1 MKLAHLLSIAAA
13 MALLNAA
20 IARAGEV
27 KIEGV
32 HLCCGQCVT
41 IAQGTLKKVE
51 GVSDGKADK
60 DSGSIT
66 LIAADDKAA
75 AAAIEAL
82 AKAGFRG
89 AAKHGDK
96 VLEFPGS
103 NAEKGAKADTVTIV
117 GVHLCCPACYTA
129 AEKALKTVDGVS
141 AVASDKKTKT
151 LEVTG
156 KGVDVNA
163 TLEALFKAGFQASVK
178 K

>member
-1 MKLAHLLSIAAA
+1 MKFARLLSLAAA
-13 MALLNAA
+13 VALLNVAA
-20 IARAGEV
+20 AWSGEV

-32 HLCCGQCVT
+32 HICCGQCVN
-41 IAQGTLKKVE
+41 IAQSTLKAVE
-51 GVSDGKADK
+51 GVSNGKADK

-66 LIAADDKAA
+66 LSAADDKAA

-89 AAKHGDK
+89 TAKHGDK

-103 NAEKGAKADTVTIV
+103 NAEKGAKADTITIA
-117 GVHLCCPACYTA
+117 GVHLCCPACYGA
-129 AEKALKTVDGVS
+129 AEKALKSVDGVT
-141 AVASDKKTKT
+141 AVKSDKKAKT

-156 KGVDVNA
+156 QGVDVNA
-163 TLEALFKAGFQASVK
+163 AVESLFKAGFQASVK

>member
-1 MKLAHLLSIAAA
+1 MKFARLLSLAAA
-13 MALLNAA
+13 VALLNVAVA
-20 IARAGEV
+20 FSGEV

-32 HLCCGQCVT
+32 HICCGQCVN
-41 IAQGTLKKVE
+41 IAQATLKGVD

-66 LIAADDKAA
+66 LTAADDKAA
-75 AAAIEAL
+75 DAAIAAL

-89 AAKHGDK
+89 TAKHGDK
-96 VLEFPGS
+96 TLAFPAS
-103 NAEKGAKADTVTIV
+103 NAEKGAKADTVTIT

-129 AEKALKTVDGVS
+129 AEKALKAVDGVA
-141 AVASDKKTKT
+141 AVNADKKAKT